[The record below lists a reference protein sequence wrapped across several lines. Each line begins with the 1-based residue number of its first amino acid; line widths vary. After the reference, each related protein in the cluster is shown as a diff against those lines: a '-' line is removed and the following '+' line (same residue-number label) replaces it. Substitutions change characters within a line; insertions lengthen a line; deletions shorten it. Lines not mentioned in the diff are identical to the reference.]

1 MYRKMARQLALIDV
15 KPLNFD
21 VFRRKV
27 MYGLVENRN
36 DFVMHLLS
44 VLNNFIFL
52 YWIYSITFFLFHVF
66 CFAVF
71 ASDTP
76 GR

>member
-15 KPLNFD
+15 KPLNFE

-27 MYGLVENRN
+27 MYGLFENRN

-44 VLNNFIFL
+44 VLSNFIFL
-52 YWIYSITFFLFHVF
+52 YWIYSITFLPFTVLLF
-66 CFAVF
+66 
-71 ASDTP
+71 
-76 GR
+76 RQ